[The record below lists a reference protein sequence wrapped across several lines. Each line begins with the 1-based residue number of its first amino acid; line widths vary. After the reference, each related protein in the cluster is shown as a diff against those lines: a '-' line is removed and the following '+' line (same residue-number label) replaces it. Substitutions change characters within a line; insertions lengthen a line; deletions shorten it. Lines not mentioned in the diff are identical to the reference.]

1 VARGHPWPL
10 GVAHGHPLAT
20 FFIFFFLNFNFFKK
34 ISIFIYFLINLY
46 YFIKM
51 DMSAPRVA
59 NKMATR
65 GADMTFDEIC

>member
-1 VARGHPWPL
+1 VAWSPL
-10 GVAHGHPLAT
+10 CHLLP
-20 FFIFFFLNFNFFKK
+20 FFCFCFCFYFLNFNFIFLKK

-59 NKMATR
+59 NKMVTHGVDVA
-65 GADMTFDEIC
+65 FDGIC